1 MADQQYIQGIIKDL
15 SGKMAIAQK
24 EAIEGILKLVEG
36 KTNTQ
41 ALQILNDLNI
51 DQVMKAKTSNIVSG
65 YTSGNAGLLL
75 AKQIFA
81 EISEADLLALIT
93 QSERYLAG
101 EITAMSNVIRQEVFA
116 GIMNKS
122 TVDDIIQSLG
132 KKGYAADVGMK
143 RVISDGLNNYSR
155 SVTRMMME
163 EAPDETKYIY
173 IGPADDRTRDFCLSA
188 IQAGAITKDQIE
200 SMGWGF
206 SLTEGGGINCRHGWE
221 PMSRD
226 VRAQF
231 YRQEEAEELI
241 NA

>member
-1 MADQQYIQGIIKDL
+1 MADQSYIKQVVEELTSKIG
-15 SGKMAIAQK
+15 IAQQ
-24 EAIEGILKLVEG
+24 EAIEGILKLLEG

-41 ALQILNDLNI
+41 ALQILNDLNVE
-51 DQVMKAKTSNIVSG
+51 QVMKAKTANIVKE
-65 YTSGNAGLLL
+65 YTAGNAGLLL
-75 AKQIFA
+75 SKELFSQ
-81 EISEADLLALIT
+81 ISEEDLLALIT